1 MSLTYGW
8 NIKVTALV
16 LNIKKFTSRGSE
28 ISDQEAA
35 RRKDR
40 TSKTRGVSI
49 RYERSLG

>member
-16 LNIKKFTSRGSE
+16 SSTKKYTSRGSE